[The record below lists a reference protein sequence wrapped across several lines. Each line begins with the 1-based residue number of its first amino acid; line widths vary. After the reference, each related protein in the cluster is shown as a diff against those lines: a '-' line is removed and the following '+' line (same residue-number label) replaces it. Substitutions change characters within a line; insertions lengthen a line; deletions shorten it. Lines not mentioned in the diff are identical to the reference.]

1 MKIMRCPPYSDEYW
15 QAKKGLPS
23 ASNFHRIIT
32 PAKWEYAAG
41 AYSYACELIA
51 QEYDYNYGAHEEYAT
66 AAMRNGIIMEPEARR
81 AYEFYSGRDVEQ
93 VGLCISD
100 CSRFC
105 CSPDGLV
112 GDEGGIELKHPTAA
126 THVKWLLAGVLPPE
140 HAAQCYGFLLVT
152 KRQWIDFM
160 AWYPGMPQLVV
171 RVTPDEK
178 MLKMAEALEKFATT
192 LADMRRRIAERNP
205 AVMAT
210 REPQE
215 SYF

>member
-1 MKIMRCPPYSDEYW
+1 MKVFRFAQYSEEYW

-32 PAKWEYAAG
+32 PAKWEYATG
-41 AYSYACELIA
+41 AYTYACELVA
-51 QEYDYNYGAHEEYAT
+51 QYYDYNYGMHDEFST
-66 AAMRNGIIMEPEARR
+66 AAMRNGTIIEPEARR

-100 CSRFC
+100 CNRFC

-126 THVKWLLAGVLPPE
+126 TQVKWLLAGVVPPD
-140 HAAQCYGFLLVT
+140 HLAQCHGFLLVT
-152 KRQWIDFM
+152 KRKWIDFLSF
-160 AWYPGMPQLVV
+160 YPGMPQLIV
-171 RVTPDEK
+171 RVEPDEK
-178 MLKMAEALEKFATT
+178 TVKLAEALETFGKT
-192 LADMRRRIAERNP
+192 LTEMRRLIAEHEPMR
-205 AVMAT
+205 MAP

-215 SYF
+215 AYF